1 MSAAASFTFEGQLQ
15 PNGLGFMPMAII
27 IVPEDVVEALG
38 GNSVKR
44 VVGTLNGHPI
54 RRGLL
59 PMSTGQRFLLVSKA
73 LRRELRL
80 SADTPVTVTLAPDPN
95 PNQVDLPEELADGLE
110 EWPEAAAAFVR
121 LTPGRQRNLVHYIDA
136 AKRPETRAQRVV
148 KLLHQ
153 LANGAVPFRPPKDA
167 S

>member
-1 MSAAASFTFEGQLQ
+1 MAAADFTFQGQLL

-38 GNSVKR
+38 GKSVKR

-59 PMSTGQRFLLVSKA
+59 PMSTGERFLLVSKA

-80 SADTPVTVTLAPDPN
+80 SADAPVTVTLAADPN
-95 PNQVDLPEELADGLE
+95 PDQVDMPEELTEGLA
-110 EWPEAAAAFVR
+110 EWPEAAAAFAR

-136 AKRPETRAQRVV
+136 AKRAETRAQRVV

-153 LANGAVPFRPPKDA
+153 LASGADPFRPLKEPL
-167 S
+167 